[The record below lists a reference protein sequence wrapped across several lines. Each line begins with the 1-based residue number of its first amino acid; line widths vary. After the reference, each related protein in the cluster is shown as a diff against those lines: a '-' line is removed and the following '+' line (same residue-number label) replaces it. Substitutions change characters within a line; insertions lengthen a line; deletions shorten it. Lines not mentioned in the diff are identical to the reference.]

1 MAAETGYQ
9 AQVAPSAGPGP
20 VLTSAAARGA
30 GVAQALEGAGDMVHA
45 SQLRA
50 YQVQREQDR
59 QAQSAD
65 FYHRLATIQTSNDA
79 LVDQL
84 RSSAQPGG
92 VGHVEQVRAALDKQ
106 AQDLFGGITEQAV
119 MTAAREQ
126 WDSYSNGVVR
136 SAQDWA
142 EGQRIGKTIGDNL
155 TAGNVIVGRV
165 RTSADPQAF
174 AQATDL
180 LHGMAARM
188 QVPPDVRDK
197 FLRQGMQDLA
207 LADLANKRDR
217 DPVTAQQALDSGV
230 YDDVLA
236 PHVREQV
243 ESENRVALAR
253 ADAMQRQQQAAGL
266 AQAREVVATAKAQ
279 IANGSTIDAAA
290 LAQATQMLRAAG
302 DTSTAES
309 AMGVLAQDQF
319 ARQYQGQTP
328 LQMSNRLAVL
338 QAKADRSQ
346 SENLELKYLQDAAPG
361 RAQAFRED
369 SAGYYARFGKGNL
382 VPPPLNLLDPASA
395 QARVAWQQRVSAA
408 AGQQVNVLTK
418 DEAWTLQQQAQQNVQ
433 GRVAVLSQLDA
444 MPDWARGA
452 AARQIMPGDAGFRQ
466 EALLRP
472 DVRATVYNGREQLRA
487 NSQFLH
493 TDHKTAAGRNAA
505 MLLNVIGGQFDTALR
520 AIPADDRAAIRQSAT
535 DWLVGY
541 LSSHGRSI
549 NTLTPADIRVASSF
563 ALGGTFVNGQQIG
576 GLTQWHGGNVYV
588 LPDNMSEND
597 FLINVSRDRMAK
609 EKAGAGPTIELQ
621 LAHPVLINGT
631 ARGAQ
636 YRWETA
642 AGRIVKDAKGRD
654 YISTVEPGP

>member
-84 RSSAQPGG
+84 RSNAEPGG

-174 AQATDL
+174 RQATDL
-180 LHGMAARM
+180 LQGMAARM

-217 DPVTAQQALDSGV
+217 DPVTAQQALDSGA
-230 YDDVLA
+230 YDDVLN
-236 PHVREQV
+236 PQVREQA
-243 ESENRVALAR
+243 ETQNRVALAR
-253 ADAMQRQQQAAGL
+253 AEAMQRQQQAAGM

-290 LAQATQMLRAAG
+290 LAQAAQMLRAAG

-328 LQMSNRLAVL
+328 LQMNNRLAVL

-369 SAGYYARFGKGNL
+369 SAGYYARFGRGNL

-418 DEAWTLQQQAQQNVQ
+418 DEAWTLQQQAKT
-433 GRVAVLSQLDA
+433 
-444 MPDWARGA
+444 GA
-452 AARQIMPGDAGFRQ
+452 AGRAQVLDLLDRLPDQQRFQAAGQIMPQDQAFAHETQ
-466 EALLRP
+466 LAP
-472 DVRATVYNGREQLRA
+472 DVRRYVFEGREALKA
-487 NSQFLH
+487 NSSLMKPD
-493 TDHKTAAGRNAA
+493 TKTATGAQAGK
-505 MLLNVIGGQFDTALR
+505 LLGVLGYELHRALAQLDPHETEVIQRTAGEWLAGTLSGHSR
-520 AIPADDRAAIRQSAT
+520 AVD
-535 DWLVGY
+535 
-541 LSSHGRSI
+541 
-549 NTLTPADIRVASSF
+549 TLTPWDIRQASTY
-563 ALGGTFVNGQQIG
+563 ALGGRFVNGRQYG
-576 GLTQWHGGNVYV
+576 GLTRWHGDNVFA
-588 LPDNMSEND
+588 LPASMSELD
-597 FLINVSRDRMAK
+597 FVVAVDRDRQAK
-609 EKAGAGPTIELQ
+609 VRDGNGPTMDLVN
-621 LAHPVLINGT
+621 AHPVMIGDN
-631 ARGAQ
+631 R

-642 AGRIVKDAKGRD
+642 AGRPVRDAKGRD
-654 YISTVEPGP
+654 YITDLGTGQ